1 MFFLGANSIILPG
14 VVVGDDVI
22 IGSGSVVTKDIA
34 SNSVVAGNPARVVS
48 TISEYIDKCEQRK
61 ILYTP
66 DEKFI
71 DLITRGEI
79 ITEERQNELRDT
91 IYTQLN
97 RRECVCH
104 L

>member
-1 MFFLGANSIILPG
+1 MFLGANSIILPG

-61 ILYTP
+61 ILYAP
-66 DEKFI
+66 NEKFI

-91 IYTQLN
+91 IYTQLK
-97 RRECVCH
+97 
-104 L
+104 

>member
-1 MFFLGANSIILPG
+1 MEIGDDFISAPGSIILAHDASTLWHTGKYRVQKTKIGNRVLGANSIILPG

-61 ILYTP
+61 ILYT
-66 DEKFI
+66 
-71 DLITRGEI
+71 R
-79 ITEERQNELRDT
+79 
-91 IYTQLN
+91 
-97 RRECVCH
+97 
-104 L
+104 